1 MQVYPKYFK
10 RLFDFCAALAALVIL
25 SPLLVLISLAVVL
38 DSGFPVFFS
47 QWRTG
52 REGRQ
57 FLILKFR
64 TMTRAQNGAGNACP
78 FPGNDEARITR
89 VGRVLRSFSLDELP
103 QLFNVLKGD
112 MSLVGPRPTLHY
124 QVQRY
129 DSRQRRRLLMKPGLT
144 GWAQVN
150 GRNLLSWRER
160 IELDLWYIDHC
171 SFLLDLKI
179 LLKTL
184 GVVLKRQGS
193 DTAGLDEISARE
205 EVVIAGAGGHGRVVA
220 DALQVACADKHFLGF
235 VDDNQELRGQKAG
248 GFPVLGSIAD
258 IPELYRE
265 HPALLAVLAI
275 GDNSVRETV
284 AKKLSSSKV
293 KFAKIIHPGATI
305 AGDVTIGQGTVVLA
319 GAVINSGAKIGSHVI
334 INTSAVIEHDCIVK
348 DYAHISPGAKLGGG
362 VKIEEGAQIGIG
374 AVVLPGRKVGSRAL
388 VGAGAVVVKD
398 IPANVVAMGIPAR
411 VAGKKEQVN

>member
-38 DSGFPVFFS
+38 DSGFPVFFC

-57 FLILKFR
+57 FLIFKFR
-64 TMTRAQNGAGNACP
+64 TMVPDQNGAGIACP
-78 FPGNDEARITR
+78 LPGNDEARITR

-235 VDDNQELRGQKAG
+235 VDDNLELRGQKVG

>member
-38 DSGFPVFFS
+38 DSGFPVFFC

-57 FLILKFR
+57 FLIFKFR
-64 TMTRAQNGAGNACP
+64 TMVPDQNGAGIACP
-78 FPGNDEARITR
+78 LPGNDEARITR

-205 EVVIAGAGGHGRVVA
+205 DVVIAGAGGHGRVVA

-235 VDDNQELRGQKAG
+235 VDDNLELRGQKVG

>member
-38 DSGFPVFFS
+38 DSGFPVFFC

-57 FLILKFR
+57 FLIFKFR
-64 TMTRAQNGAGNACP
+64 TMVPDQNGAGIACP
-78 FPGNDEARITR
+78 LPGNGEARITR

-235 VDDNQELRGQKAG
+235 VDDNLELRGQKVG